1 MKRDLLKIKLIELQ
15 VYLLV
20 EAVEEAISKE
30 EVIKIIEEDTITTIV
45 TSNISIKDQL
55 I

>member
-1 MKRDLLKIKLIELQ
+1 MKRDLLKIKPIELL

-20 EAVEEAISKE
+20 EVVEEAISKE